1 MCTIH
6 TPFTKHTFAVRL
18 SPLLTCGFGDRLMV
32 SLVSLNTLRPMSP
45 AFQPRDPNFD
55 ERVRESFAR
64 QGLLATFAAELR
76 SVEPGAVDIEVPF
89 APGLTQQDDFFHA
102 GVAIAALDSACGY
115 AALTLMTPGMR
126 VLTVELKVNLLA
138 PAVGDS
144 LQAHGEVIRPGR
156 NLTICRGDAYAVS
169 GDGSK
174 HVATILTTMTG
185 VPEPEDQIGAA
196 ASRATLR

>member
-1 MCTIH
+1 
-6 TPFTKHTFAVRL
+6 
-18 SPLLTCGFGDRLMV
+18 MV

-45 AFQPRDPNFD
+45 AFEPRDPNF
-55 ERVRESFAR
+55 EKRVRESLAR

-89 APGLTQQDDFFHA
+89 SPGLTQQDDFFHA
-102 GVAIAALDSACGY
+102 GVTIAILDSACGY

-144 LQAHGEVIRPGR
+144 LQAHGEVVRPGR
-156 NLTICRGDAYAVS
+156 NLTVCRGDAYAVS
-169 GDGSK
+169 CDGSK
-174 HVATILTTMTG
+174 HVATILATMTG
-185 VPEPEDQIGAA
+185 VAEPNVG
-196 ASRATLR
+196 